1 MHCTAWDTYRSVSH
15 QPHAEKITQYFFVRL
30 RYANRTYYNHF
41 FASDASIIFNVY
53 ILQFAYPQ

>member
-1 MHCTAWDTYRSVSH
+1 MHCAAWDTYRSDILKTY
-15 QPHAEKITQYFFVRL
+15 ATQNNPNFFVRL

-41 FASDASIIFNVY
+41 FASDASIIYNTC